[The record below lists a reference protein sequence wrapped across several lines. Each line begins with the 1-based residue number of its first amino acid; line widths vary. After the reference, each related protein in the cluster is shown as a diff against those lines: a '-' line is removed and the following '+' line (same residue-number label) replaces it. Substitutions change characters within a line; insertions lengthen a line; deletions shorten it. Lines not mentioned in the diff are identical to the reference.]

1 MNLTTLLSG
10 SNVGKT
16 VDLLLKDPL
25 WIDELVDVKFN
36 PQKVRCRFEIIDNK
50 VVRFIGL
57 SKINE

>member
-16 VDLLLKDPL
+16 VDLLLKDSS

-36 PQKVRCRFEIIDNK
+36 PQKVRCRFEIMDTK
-50 VVRFIGL
+50 
-57 SKINE
+57 

>member
-16 VDLLLKDPL
+16 VDLLLKDPS

-36 PQKVRCRFEIIDNK
+36 PQKVRCRF
-50 VVRFIGL
+50 
-57 SKINE
+57 KIMDTK